1 MLALMSN
8 YLHYQIT
15 PLPQRVYGRRR
26 VEKRSELGF
35 LGLER
40 AGLSIRTSSS
50 HGAALCSFL
59 SGLELTLLRNGKI
72 ATVIISHPVQAA
84 RRLCTLHCLLKGME
98 TKKGMEN
105 KGCLHP
111 YGGSYQGNRNLA
123 GPVSVKQGT
132 VRL

>member
-1 MLALMSN
+1 MAGGGW
-8 YLHYQIT
+8 
-15 PLPQRVYGRRR
+15 RVG
-26 VEKRSELGF
+26 KRFGLGF

-40 AGLSIRTSSS
+40 AGLSIRTPSS

-84 RRLCTLHCLLKGME
+84 RRLCTLHCLLKGVE

-105 KGCLHP
+105 KGCP
-111 YGGSYQGNRNLA
+111 YGGSYRGNRNLA
-123 GPVSVKQGT
+123 GPVCVKQGT
-132 VRL
+132 VRLSCT